1 MGERDPK
8 TNIHYLTGNQQ
19 IFLDKWAPRYVIP
32 LAITC
37 AIEGLALV
45 LVLGFRFYM
54 AADNRRRN
62 KEQNVNW
69 QSKDVPTEALA
80 DGPRNPLFRHFY

>member
-1 MGERDPK
+1 M
-8 TNIHYLTGNQQ
+8 Q
-19 IFLDKWAPRYVIP
+19 IFLDKWAPQYVIP

-45 LVLGFRFYM
+45 LVISLRMYM
-54 AADNRRRN
+54 TIENRRRN
-62 KEQNVNW
+62 IAQNVNW

-80 DGPRNPLFRHFY
+80 DGPRNPMFRYFH